1 MNTKR
6 ITLEEA
12 KLNFTPKPK
21 NYHVDKTTF
30 FVLTPDETDPTIEHV
45 SYWLKNDSVDL
56 SLSLGQGYI
65 YILSNKSIP
74 GILKI
79 GYTDRTPQE
88 RVKEINSA
96 TGVITNWYVA
106 NSFSCYSPKIIETLV
121 HQKLQDFR
129 IVNNKEGFAVS
140 LTEAERIISN
150 IIAKN
155 NAAI

>member
-1 MNTKR
+1 MTSKR

-12 KLNFTPKPK
+12 STNFFPKPIDYPV
-21 NYHVDKTTF
+21 NSSTYFTLTT
-30 FVLTPDETDPTIEHV
+30 DINDPTLDHV
-45 SYWLKNDSVDL
+45 HYYIKNKSVDL
-56 SLSLGQGYI
+56 SLSPGQGYI

-106 NSFSCYSPKIIETLV
+106 NSFTCRSPKVIENLV
-121 HQKLQDFR
+121 HTQLNDYR
-129 IVNNKEGFAVS
+129 ITNNKEGFAVS
-140 LTEAERIISN
+140 LIEAERIISN
-150 IIAKN
+150 IIMEN